1 MSYRLA
7 KSLETLRRQV
17 NERWPGRDKTSD
29 GWIGDRA
36 HRNRP
41 SDHNPNSLGVVT
53 ALDIDKDLSAS
64 EKVELVVN
72 ALVTSRDPRI
82 KYVIWRGRILSSLVQ
97 PWAWRKYTVANG
109 HFEHVHISVM
119 ADPRLY
125 DDPREWNL
133 GGQAVSP
140 PEPEA
145 GEQYTVSPGDTLW
158 KIAERYGRTTAEL
171 RAMNPTITNPDL
183 IRPGDKIR
191 VR

>member
-17 NERWPGRDKTSD
+17 NERWPARDKTSD

-53 ALDIDKDLSAS
+53 ALDIDKDLSAT

-72 ALVTSRDPRI
+72 ALVSSRDPRI

-97 PWAWRKYTVANG
+97 PWVWRKYTGSNG
-109 HFEHVHISVM
+109 HFEHVHISVA

-125 DDPREWNL
+125 DDLREWNL
-133 GGQAVSP
+133 GGAAAP
-140 PEPEA
+140 PAEA
-145 GEQYTVSPGDTLW
+145 ETGEEYVVCPGDTLW
-158 KIAERYGRTTAEL
+158 TIAERTGRTVAEL
-171 RAMNPTITNPDL
+171 RAMNPQITNPDL
-183 IRPGDKIR
+183 IRPGDKLQ